1 MPSSS
6 TSPSASRSRS
16 RERGEER
23 HDRRRDANSSSGRD
37 HRQRSSHSDRNG
49 EIDEGRGREM
59 KRRKEEEEEIGSGEL
74 RENED
79 GDRKARDSRD
89 IKDTDRKRSR
99 HHSGDDNGNDERRN
113 NKKSSSSRHH
123 HHSSS
128 TKRRRRRRSY
138 SSDSSSSSS
147 SDNISS
153 SSSDSSSSS
162 SSSGRHRKRSKKS
175 SKKSSLRHHKKSSS
189 SRKKDQKKHL
199 PTPSSTS
206 QNQEVNLQLLSKLSK
221 RNETLEE
228 REARRAQRRAA
239 RITARFGY
247 TPEDNPFRD
256 PNLHETFSW
265 KKRDEKI
272 QQQQAQVGGGGGG
285 GGGGDDG
292 AATAAGGDHGKNNR
306 RHTQDHT
313 FAEIDKVRQRREA
326 RELHLT
332 EMERLRAEESRIK
345 ELENY
350 DSWARK
356 EEEFH
361 LQQQRQRS
369 AIRLVEGREKPVDVL
384 AQNMLLFGLSSE
396 EKENRARVKYRERY
410 SALEELETLELNLE
424 EPYVLLK
431 DLKLT
436 ELEELLVD
444 IDAFR
449 RLEREAVAASAADG
463 GGEDNNNAVIR
474 YWDALHTVTLDEI
487 QYLKTGGT
495 SGGHASLVGD
505 IRNMFTGQSVE
516 ALLQMKDEIE
526 RKLRGGGDAPRFD
539 EDGVIDTEYWTT
551 VLDQLKVH
559 MAKIELSEIHSK
571 MLVRQLEKL
580 EVKREEL
587 RKKSLSGGAA
597 TNESAEDAKEEA
609 SSKYVNVAASAMPLP
624 QGVEP
629 DFGNLEEEL
638 GLNDE
643 FDLHIYDAAEGGVG
657 GGGGYAW
664 QDKYR
669 PRKPR
674 YFNRVKT
681 GYDWNAYNKTHYD
694 HDNPPPKIVQGYKFN
709 VFYPDLI
716 DKTKT
721 PQYLLEKADTDE
733 FCILRFSA
741 GPPYEDIAF
750 KIINRQWN
758 KSRKSGFRC
767 TFERGVLSLY
777 FNFASHWY
785 RR

>member
-1 MPSSS
+1 V
-6 TSPSASRSRS
+6 
-16 RERGEER
+16 
-23 HDRRRDANSSSGRD
+23 N
-37 HRQRSSHSDRNG
+37 
-49 EIDEGRGREM
+49 
-59 KRRKEEEEEIGSGEL
+59 
-74 RENED
+74 
-79 GDRKARDSRD
+79 
-89 IKDTDRKRSR
+89 IK
-99 HHSGDDNGNDERRN
+99 
-113 NKKSSSSRHH
+113 
-123 HHSSS
+123 
-128 TKRRRRRRSY
+128 
-138 SSDSSSSSS
+138 
-147 SDNISS
+147 
-153 SSSDSSSSS
+153 
-162 SSSGRHRKRSKKS
+162 
-175 SKKSSLRHHKKSSS
+175 
-189 SRKKDQKKHL
+189 
-199 PTPSSTS
+199 
-206 QNQEVNLQLLSKLSK
+206 LLSKLSK

-228 REARRAQRRAA
+228 REERRALRRAA

-265 KKRDEKI
+265 KKREEKM
-272 QQQQAQVGGGGGG
+272 QQQGSGGVVGGSKVKQPTDAA
-285 GGGGDDG
+285 GGGGDL
-292 AATAAGGDHGKNNR
+292 GGTTSR
-306 RHTQDHT
+306 RDMQDHT
-313 FAEIDKVRQRREA
+313 FAEIEKVRQRRQA
-326 RELHLT
+326 RELHLE
-332 EMERLRAEESRIK
+332 EMERLRAEESRMK

-350 DSWARK
+350 DEWARK

-396 EKENRARVKYRERY
+396 EKENKARVKYRERY

-424 EPYVLLK
+424 EPHALLQ
-431 DLKLT
+431 DLKLN

-449 RLEREAVAASAADG
+449 RLEREAVAASSVAG
-463 GGEDNNNAVIR
+463 GGVGQGGDDEASNAVIR
-474 YWDALHTVTLDEI
+474 YWDALYTVTLDEI

-495 SGGHASLVGD
+495 DGGHASLVGD

-516 ALLQMKDEIE
+516 ALLHMKEEIE
-526 RKLRGGGDAPRFD
+526 RKLRGGGSSGSGGDTVTTPRFD

-551 VLDQLKVH
+551 VLNQLKVH
-559 MAKIELSEIHSK
+559 MAKMELSEIHSK

-587 RKKSLSGGAA
+587 RKKSLTGEAA
-597 TNESAEDAKEEA
+597 TAKHEDDAKEGA
-609 SSKYVNVAASAMPLP
+609 STKYVNVAASAMPLP

-643 FDLHIYDAAEGGVG
+643 FDLHIYDAAEGGAASSS
-657 GGGGYAW
+657 YSW

-716 DKTKT
+716 DKTRT
-721 PQYLLEKADTDE
+721 PQYKLERADTDD

>member
-1 MPSSS
+1 MSS
-6 TSPSASRSRS
+6 R
-16 RERGEER
+16 
-23 HDRRRDANSSSGRD
+23 DRK
-37 HRQRSSHSDRNG
+37 QRSSGGGRESD
-49 EIDEGRGREM
+49 DGRGRE
-59 KRRKEEEEEIGSGEL
+59 KVAREDNGEDDGRL
-74 RENED
+74 RGKDNYRD
-79 GDRKARDSRD
+79 RGDTG
-89 IKDTDRKRSR
+89 TDRKRRRHKKSYSSR
-99 HHSGDDNGNDERRN
+99 HHSKRKGGN
-113 NKKSSSSRHH
+113 
-123 HHSSS
+123 
-128 TKRRRRRRSY
+128 RRRSY
-138 SSDSSSSSS
+138 SSSSSSRSRS
-147 SDNISS
+147 SDSSGSSDS

-162 SSSGRHRKRSKKS
+162 SSSSSDRRHRKKSVKS
-175 SKKSSLRHHKKSSS
+175 SKPTSSTKRHHH
-189 SRKKDQKKHL
+189 SRHSK
-199 PTPSSTS
+199 TTSTS
-206 QNQEVNLQLLSKLSK
+206 RTQKEQQQEVNIKLLSKLSK

-228 REARRAQRRAA
+228 REERRAERRAA

-265 KKRDEKI
+265 KKKEEKI
-272 QQQQAQVGGGGGG
+272 QQQQGGNLGGEEIKKGSAKASG
-285 GGGGDDG
+285 
-292 AATAAGGDHGKNNR
+292 TSSTSR
-306 RHTQDHT
+306 RDMQDHT
-313 FAEIDKVRQRREA
+313 FAEIEKVRQRRQA
-326 RELHLT
+326 RELHLE
-332 EMERLRAEESRIK
+332 EMERLRAEESRMK

-350 DSWARK
+350 DEWARK

-410 SALEELETLELNLE
+410 SALEELETLELNLQ
-424 EPYVLLK
+424 EPHLLLK
-431 DLKLT
+431 DLRLN

-449 RLEREAVAASAADG
+449 RLEREAVADSASGGGDASAESDNGQRGGGGGGGDG
-463 GGEDNNNAVIR
+463 GSVIR
-474 YWDALHTVTLDEI
+474 YWDALYTVTLDEI
-487 QYLKTGGT
+487 HYLKTGGT
-495 SGGHASLVGD
+495 SGGHTSLVGD
-505 IRNMFTGQSVE
+505 IRNMFLGQSIE
-516 ALLQMKDEIE
+516 ALLQMKEEIE
-526 RKLRGGGDAPRFD
+526 RKLRGGIGEEAAAMPRFD
-539 EDGVIDTEYWTT
+539 ENGVIDTEYWTI
-551 VLDQLKVH
+551 VLEQLKVH
-559 MAKIELSEIHSK
+559 MAKMELSEIHSK

-580 EVKREEL
+580 EAKREEL
-587 RKKSLSGGAA
+587 QKKSLTIGGA
-597 TNESAEDAKEEA
+597 EDDAKEEA
-609 SSKYVNVAASAMPLP
+609 SAKYVNVAASAMPLP

-643 FDLHIYDAAEGGVG
+643 FDLHIYDAAEGGRATS
-657 GGGGYAW
+657 YSW

-721 PQYLLEKADTDE
+721 PQYLLEKADTDD